1 MVRGEPVDVWL
12 EWTETPGYRLS
23 VSNVVLFQGSY
34 AYPDDELMSVF
45 REEDRR
51 NLTANNRQY
60 VYVCSVGHLCDR
72 LDVYWGASVLKG
84 RVAGSQSVA
93 AALKTLCIV
102 RKTPVCRAQGFRPP
116 LCQQSAWK
124 TDTER
129 AGRVIHRHWG
139 NAQRAVDDKQGP
151 DEGRQLS
158 GADARLPF
166 NLPRGPGSPLD
177 PVAVLSWSR
186 CTVVA
191 TEHETLLNGFLF
203 ELKT

>member
-1 MVRGEPVDVWL
+1 MVRGETVDVWL

-60 VYVCSVGHLCDR
+60 VYVWSVGHLCDR

-116 LCQQSAWK
+116 LCQQSARK

-139 NAQRAVDDKQGP
+139 RRCSSTICRAGQT
-151 DEGRQLS
+151 LS
-158 GADARLPF
+158 VWPNGSLRSR
-166 NLPRGPGSPLD
+166 PRSTIWMPNSTCP
-177 PVAVLSWSR
+177 
-186 CTVVA
+186 
-191 TEHETLLNGFLF
+191 
-203 ELKT
+203 